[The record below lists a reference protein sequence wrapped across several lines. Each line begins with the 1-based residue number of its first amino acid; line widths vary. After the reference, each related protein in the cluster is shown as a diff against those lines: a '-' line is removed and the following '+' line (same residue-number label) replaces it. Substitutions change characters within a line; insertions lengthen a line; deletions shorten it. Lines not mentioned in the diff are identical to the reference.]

1 MAKYTILVR
10 DTKDPKNLRF
20 LTVKEEIMEEIKT
33 EVTDPETNEVKEI
46 VTYKG
51 TGEFRT
57 VEYFEND
64 KQAFEEKYLEL
75 LNNYSRS
82 QLLPMSL
89 ESYVLDMIFDSDKEN
104 GV

>member
-57 VEYFEND
+57 
-64 KQAFEEKYLEL
+64 FEEKYLEL
-75 LNNYSRS
+75 LNTYSRS